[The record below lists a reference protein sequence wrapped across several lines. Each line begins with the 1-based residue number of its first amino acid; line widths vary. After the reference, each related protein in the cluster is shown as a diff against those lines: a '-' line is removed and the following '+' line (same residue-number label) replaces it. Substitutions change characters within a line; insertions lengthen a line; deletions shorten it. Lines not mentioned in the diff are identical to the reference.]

1 MNEMEQIHVQK
12 VTVNIGIGEVGDDV
26 QLAKKLIERL
36 TGSDAVTTEST
47 FEARGFGVRDGLNIG
62 AKTTLRGEA
71 AEEFLERMFDAL
83 EDDISISQFDE
94 TGNFSFGIPEYIN
107 VPGMDYDPDIGMMGF
122 EIAVNLE
129 RPGYRVGRRKE
140 DTRSVGDDH
149 RVTPDEAAEFV
160 QDRFGIEVRGA

>member
-12 VTVNIGIGEVGDDV
+12 VTVNIGVGEVGDDV
-26 QLAKKLIERL
+26 QKAKQLIERL
-36 TGSDAVTTEST
+36 TDSEAVTTEST
-47 FEARGFGVRDGLNIG
+47 FEARGFGLREGLNIG
-62 AKTTLRGEA
+62 AKTTLRGED
-71 AEEFLERMFDAL
+71 AEEFLERMFEAREDAITR
-83 EDDISISQFDE
+83 DQFDE

-129 RPGYRVGRRKE
+129 RPGYRVARRKE
-140 DTRSVGDDH
+140 DSRPVGDSH
-149 RVTPDEAAEFV
+149 RVTPDEAAEYV

>member
-12 VTVNIGIGEVGDDV
+12 ITVNIGVGEVGDDV
-26 QLAKKLIERL
+26 QKAKQLIERL

-62 AKTTLRGEA
+62 AKTTLRGED

-83 EDDISISQFDE
+83 EDDISISQFDD

-129 RPGYRVGRRKE
+129 RPGYRVSRRKE
-140 DTRSVGDDH
+140 DTRPVGDDH
-149 RVTPDEAAEFV
+149 RVTPEEAAEFV
-160 QDRFGIEVRGA
+160 QERFGIEVRGA